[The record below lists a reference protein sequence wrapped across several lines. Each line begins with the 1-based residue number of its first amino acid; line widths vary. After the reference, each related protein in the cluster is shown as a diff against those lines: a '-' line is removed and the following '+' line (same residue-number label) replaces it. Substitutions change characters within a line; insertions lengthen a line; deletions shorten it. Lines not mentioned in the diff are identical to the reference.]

1 MFDSLT
7 LSVIPQEDE
16 ALRMPVRAMIAE
28 AIRNRPLDQRAR
40 SWQGFDADFSRALGV
55 AGYLGLNLPS
65 RYGGGDK
72 GPFARFV
79 VVEELLSAG
88 APVAAHWIADRQSGP
103 LILNYGTDA
112 QRDFYLPKICRGEA
126 FFCIGMSEPGS
137 GSDLASVRTRAER
150 TASGWRVNGQKIWT
164 TNSMHSDYMIALVR
178 TSGTAED
185 RNAGLSQLIIDLKA
199 PGVSIRPITDL
210 TGDAHFAE
218 VFFDNVDLPED
229 ALVGAE
235 GQGWHQ
241 VTAELAFE
249 RSGPERIYSSVVLL
263 DAWVQHLRAVGRKD
277 AATMTLVGGLT
288 ARLAVLRA
296 MSIACTAQLA
306 AGESPVV
313 EASIVKDLGTAFEQ
327 DLPRLIGDDL
337 ASHPDEAVAADLY
350 RTLMYV
356 THIAPSFSLRG
367 GTREILRG
375 IIARGLGLR

>member
-16 ALRMPVRAMIAE
+16 ALRAPVRAMIAE
-28 AIRNRPLDQRAR
+28 AIKGRPMDQRAR
-40 SWQGFDADFSRALGV
+40 SWQGFDADFSRALGA
-55 AGYLGLNLPS
+55 AGYLGLNLPK

-199 PGVSIRPITDL
+199 PGVTIRPITDL

-218 VFFDNVDLPED
+218 VFFDNVDLPEE

-263 DAWVQHLRAVGRKD
+263 DAWVQHLRAYGRHD
-277 AATMTLVGGLT
+277 SATLQLVGSLT

-296 MSIACTAQLA
+296 MSIACTARLA

-327 DLPRLIGDDL
+327 DVPRLIGDDL

-350 RTLMYV
+350 RTLLYV
-356 THIAPSFSLRG
+356 THVAPSFSLRG

>member
-1 MFDSLT
+1 VFDTLT
-7 LSVIPQEDE
+7 LSAIPEEDE
-16 ALRMPVRAMIAE
+16 ALRLPVRAMIAE
-28 AIRNRPLDQRAR
+28 AIKGRPMDQRAR
-40 SWQGFDADFSRALGV
+40 SWQGFDADFSRALGA
-55 AGYLGLNLPS
+55 AGYLGLNLPKC
-65 RYGGGDK
+65 YGGGDK

-178 TSGTAED
+178 TSGTVED

-199 PGVSIRPITDL
+199 PGVSIRPIADL

-218 VFFDNVDLPED
+218 VFFDAVDLPED

-263 DAWVQHLRAVGRKD
+263 DAWVAHLQAVGRAD
-277 AATMTLVGGLT
+277 AATLNLLGGLT

-296 MSIACTAQLA
+296 MSIACTARLA

-327 DLPRLIGDDL
+327 DVPRLIGDDL
-337 ASHPDEAVAADLY
+337 ASHPEEAVAADLY
-350 RTLMYV
+350 RTLLYV

>member
-40 SWQGFDADFSRALGV
+40 SWQGFDADFSRALGM

-185 RNAGLSQLIIDLKA
+185 RNAGLSQLIIDLRA

-337 ASHPDEAVAADLY
+337 SSHPDEAVAADLY